1 MLFSVLANCFY
12 QVVHVKFQ
20 GIVLQLAERVQGFV
34 PHQLA
39 KGRFIQT
46 RLECKRYRIEIT

>member
-1 MLFSVLANCFY
+1 MVFFALVNCFY
-12 QVVHVKFQ
+12 QIVHVKFQ

-39 KGRFIQT
+39 KGRFI
-46 RLECKRYRIEIT
+46 